1 MELSKNTNW
10 RKKTM
15 AKYNYDF
22 DTMVK
27 KMREIWTPEDFLRA
41 TEKLMYAGY
50 IKYEQT
56 SQVNL
61 AQNKNNTT
69 SNNSKRIYTHLT
81 STNDFSTEKDF
92 AIAA

>member
-1 MELSKNTNW
+1 
-10 RKKTM
+10 M

-50 IKYEQT
+50 INYEQT
-56 SQVNL
+56 SLVNFI
-61 AQNKNNTT
+61 QNNVVNN
-69 SNNSKRIYTHLT
+69 NNSRSFSYLT
-81 STNDFSTEKDF
+81 STDDFSTEKDF
-92 AIAA
+92 VLAA